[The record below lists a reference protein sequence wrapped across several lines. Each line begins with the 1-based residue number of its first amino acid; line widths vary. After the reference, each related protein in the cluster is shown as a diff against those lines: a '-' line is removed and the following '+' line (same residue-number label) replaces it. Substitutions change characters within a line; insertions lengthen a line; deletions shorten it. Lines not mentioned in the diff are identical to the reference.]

1 MGAILLL
8 EDGRR
13 FEGEAFGATATRV
26 GEVVFNTAMT
36 GYQEVL
42 TDPSYA
48 EQIVVMTSAH
58 VGNTGVNRD
67 DPESERVHV
76 SGFLSRSFS
85 RAPSSW
91 RSEGGLHRY
100 LIEAGVPGMHHIDTR
115 ALVRHIRSRGAMKG
129 VVSTDGTPEAELK
142 KRLDAWPGMSGR
154 ALAAE
159 VGTRKSYVF
168 ADPEQPTLRV
178 SVVDGG
184 CKRNILRL
192 LESRGCKV
200 TVHPVDAPT
209 EVWLD
214 GADAVFVS
222 NGPGDPAALS
232 GPIEELKK
240 VVGEVPTLGMCLGHQ
255 LLGLALGATTYKLKF
270 GHRGANH
277 PVRDEATGKVEI
289 TSQNHGFAV
298 DRESLLATGARVSHV
313 NLNDHTVSGFVHDE
327 RHVFAVQYHPEA
339 CPGPH
344 DSHYLIDEFVAFAKE
359 GRG

>member
-13 FEGEAFGATATRV
+13 FEGEAFGASATRV

-48 EQIVVMTSAH
+48 EQIVVMTTAH
-58 VGNTGVNRD
+58 VGNYGVNED
-67 DPESERVHV
+67 DPESERVWAA
-76 SGFLSRSFS
+76 GFLARSFS

-100 LIEAGVPGMHHIDTR
+100 LSEAGVPGMHGIDTR
-115 ALVRHIRSRGAMKG
+115 ALVRHLRSRGAMKA
-129 VVSTDGTPEAELK
+129 VISTDGTPEAELK
-142 KRLDAWPGMSGR
+142 RLMDAWPGMAGR

-159 VGTRKSYVF
+159 VGTRKSYVHC
-168 ADPEQPTLRV
+168 DPPAPTLRV
-178 SVVDGG
+178 SLVDGG

-192 LESRGCKV
+192 LEDRGCKV
-200 TVHPVDAPT
+200 TVHPIDAPA
-209 EVWLD
+209 EVWMD

-222 NGPGDPAALS
+222 NGPGDPAALP
-232 GPIEELKK
+232 GPIAELQK
-240 VVGEVPTLGMCLGHQ
+240 VVGALPTLGICLGNQ

-277 PVRDEATGKVEI
+277 PVKDLLTGKVEI

-298 DRESLLATGARVSHV
+298 DRDSLEATGARVTHV
-313 NLNDHTVSGFVHDE
+313 NLNDQTVSGFQHDDK
-327 RHVFAVQYHPEA
+327 RVIAVQYHPEA

-344 DSHYLIDEFVAFAKE
+344 DSHYLIDRFIAFAKE
-359 GRG
+359 GRP